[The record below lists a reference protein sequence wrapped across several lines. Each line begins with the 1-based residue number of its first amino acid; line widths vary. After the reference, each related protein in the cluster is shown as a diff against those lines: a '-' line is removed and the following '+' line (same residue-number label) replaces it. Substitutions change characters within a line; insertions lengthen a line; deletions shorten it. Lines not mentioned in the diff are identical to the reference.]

1 MGTDRTK
8 VRRAAHKQIDDN
20 ATSNSILARAIIA
33 HVAISIN
40 GQPFVLPLACAPF
53 KDELLLHGSTASRL
67 FKALSSGVPACVN
80 ITLVDALV
88 LARTSF
94 DSSMRYHSLV
104 AFGSARVLGDGEKLS
119 ALNALTEHLFPG
131 RSKELRDSSLK
142 ELKATSILAFPLN
155 EMSIKVSNTSVND
168 AESEPNTDIWAG
180 VLPISS
186 TYGEPI
192 PAEDLKAGIKIPEY
206 ISHWPE
212 NRI

>member
-1 MGTDRTK
+1 MGTERTK
-8 VRRAAHKQIDDN
+8 VRRATHKQVDDHVTLK
-20 ATSNSILARAIIA
+20 AILARAIIA
-33 HVAISIN
+33 HAAISIEN
-40 GQPFVLPLACAPF
+40 QPFVLPVACAPF
-53 KDELLLHGSTASRL
+53 RDELLLHGSTASRL

-94 DSSMRYHSLV
+94 DSSMNYHSLV
-104 AFGSARVLGDGEKLS
+104 AFGSARVIADEEKLA

-131 RSKELRDSSLK
+131 RSGELRDSSLK
-142 ELKATSILAFPLN
+142 EMKATSVLAFPLD
-155 EMSIKVSNTSVND
+155 EISIKVSNGYVND

-186 TYGEPI
+186 VYGEPT
-192 PAEDLKAGIKIPEY
+192 PSEDLKPGIKIPEY